1 MVVHPLRFAAKLAT
15 LALLS
20 ACATG
25 AVNDASP
32 EEIARVAYT
41 PSGQPSLTLMTV
53 VNNRT
58 GAGGHSSLLVSG
70 SQQVIFDPA
79 GTFQHEGMAERGDVL
94 YGMSPAWVAA
104 YKSAHAR
111 NTYHVVSQTIELTP
125 AQAERALQLVE
136 TNGPVPSAFCASATS
151 SMLRRIQ
158 GFEDIDVTF
167 YPVNLMEQIAQ
178 RLDVVTDKLY
188 ENDEG
193 DVLDGIVGIEG

>member
-1 MVVHPLRFAAKLAT
+1 MVERCLKFAAGFVAV
-15 LALLS
+15 ALLS

-25 AVNDASP
+25 AVNDATP
-32 EEIARVAYT
+32 EEVARAAYT
-41 PSGQPSLTLMTV
+41 PSGPPSLTVMTV

-79 GTFQHEGMAERGDVL
+79 GTFQHEGVAERGDVL

-111 NTYHVVSQTIELTP
+111 NTYHIVSQKIELTP

-136 TNGPVPSAFCASATS
+136 TNGPVPSAFCANATS
-151 SMLRRIQ
+151 SMLRQIQ
-158 GFEDIDVTF
+158 GFEDINVTF
-167 YPVNLMEQIAQ
+167 YPVKLMDQIAQ
-178 RLDVVTDKLY
+178 RPDVVTDKYY

-193 DVLDGIVGIEG
+193 DVLDGIVGVEG